1 MSKFRVQTSAIVDKL
16 KTRIK
21 QQDQLIRSTQ
31 EMAEDVAVEYCSL
44 RWLAKAKEIEIT
56 HVANVRLSN
65 LKQSRE
71 QESVLRESLDL
82 TKETYLDELVAAHA
96 EIAELKEQI
105 NHQVSIISVLEE
117 ELEHTR
123 KEIQVS

>member
-1 MSKFRVQTSAIVDKL
+1 MN
-16 KTRIK
+16 
-21 QQDQLIRSTQ
+21 
-31 EMAEDVAVEYCSL
+31 Y
-44 RWLAKAKEIEIT
+44 
-56 HVANVRLSN
+56 
-65 LKQSRE
+65 
-71 QESVLRESLDL
+71 
-82 TKETYLDELVAAHA
+82 LVAAHA

>member
-1 MSKFRVQTSAIVDKL
+1 MSKFQVQTSSIVDKL

-21 QQDQLIRSTQ
+21 EQDQLIRGTQ
-31 EMAEDVAVEYCSL
+31 KMAEDMAVEHCSL
-44 RWLAKAKEIEIT
+44 RRLAKAKEIEIT

-71 QESVLRESLDL
+71 RESVLRESLDL
-82 TKETYLDELVAAHA
+82 AKETYLDKLVAAHA

-105 NHQVSIISVLEE
+105 NHQVGIISVLEE